1 MARNC
6 RLIKLRK
13 EWERFGAPYVY
24 MGVYITMDKNDSFVD
39 EITSAEEGYRS
50 LLNAVIIQAYR
61 DYKKGDQSAKDFLE
75 RYEIGRRILKEEER
89 IYGKRE

>member
-1 MARNC
+1 
-6 RLIKLRK
+6 
-13 EWERFGAPYVY
+13 

-39 EITSAEEGYRS
+39 EIASVEDGYRS
-50 LLNAVIIQAYR
+50 LLYAVIIQAYR

-75 RYEIGRRILKEEER
+75 RYEIGRKILREEER